1 MRTAFTLRQT
11 KPGEEVSVC
20 NLVARSF
27 NEFIAPE
34 FTDQGIEEFF
44 DYANPREL
52 KKRSGSGYFSL
63 VAESGSAI
71 VGVIEIKG
79 LSHISMLF
87 VDKAYHR
94 KGIAK
99 RLIKS
104 AFEKL
109 TAGKRSIDIITVN
122 SSRYAVPFYE
132 NLGFIQFDE
141 EKTIYGVIHIP
152 MMVRYSNLR
161 EKI

>member
-1 MRTAFTLRQT
+1 
-11 KPGEEVSVC
+11 
-20 NLVARSF
+20 
-27 NEFIAPE
+27 
-34 FTDQGIEEFF
+34 
-44 DYANPREL
+44 
-52 KKRSGSGYFSL
+52 
-63 VAESGSAI
+63 
-71 VGVIEIKG
+71 
-79 LSHISMLF
+79 LF